1 MSSSRCYCGSC
12 RQYGDWNKQW
22 WEFKHGSKYRP
33 NKSGGP
39 SVVYICPTCIRMLS
53 RDAERDMR
61 FSHMTDDKSWL
72 SECDVFWRLEVAHV
86 IKKIERD
93 HDAWYAP
100 RQHNLVRRR
109 PIDVEAQE
117 CVVGVPAKRR
127 MLSQLSEDVPAP
139 PPPPY
144 LFGGDG
150 DVPVP
155 F

>member
-1 MSSSRCYCGSC
+1 MTLYAYSTHSFHLAFWLSPCQYSLCWSHPRSSA
-12 RQYGDWNKQW
+12 
-22 WEFKHGSKYRP
+22 
-33 NKSGGP
+33 
-39 SVVYICPTCIRMLS
+39 CIRMMS
-53 RDAERDMR
+53 RDVDRDMR